1 MEAVEYARMAAIED
15 RFWWFQ
21 ALRRNMVQWLP
32 PPGPA
37 PLRLL
42 DAGAGTGGWLK
53 YLGAHRPDITAL
65 GLEFDGPA
73 AQLAGQRCGQ
83 PVVRGTINALPF
95 ADRVFD
101 LATSSDVL
109 CHAGV
114 DEGGAL
120 AELHRVLVP
129 GGRLF
134 LSLPAYAWLLSEHDR
149 AVHNARRYTD
159 PQVRA
164 LLSRAGFRVSR
175 CSYWNTLLFPLMV
188 AKRKLWPNEG
198 SDVEPLPPPVDAG
211 FTWLTQAESLWLRAG
226 GRLPFGGSI
235 LCEAVRDD

>member
-32 PPGPA
+32 PPGGV

-53 YLGAHRPDITAL
+53 YLATHRADIAAL
-65 GLEFDGPA
+65 GLEFDGA
-73 AQLAGQRCGQ
+73 AARLAGQRCGR
-83 PVVRGTINALPF
+83 PVVQGTINALPF

-114 DEGGAL
+114 DEAGAL
-120 AELHRVLVP
+120 TEVYRVLVP
-129 GGRLF
+129 GGRLL
-134 LSLPAYAWLLSEHDR
+134 LSLPAYDWLLSDHDR
-149 AVHNARRYTD
+149 AVHNARRYTI
-159 PQVRA
+159 PRLRA
-164 LLSRAGFRVSR
+164 LLPRAGFRVAR
-175 CSYWNTLLFPLMV
+175 CTYWNTLLFPLMV
-188 AKRKLWPNEG
+188 AKRKLWPSEG
-198 SDVEPLPPPVDAG
+198 SDVEPLPLPVDTA
-211 FTWLTQAESLWLRAG
+211 FTWLTQAESRWLRAG

-235 LCEAVRDD
+235 ICEAVRDE